1 MQRRLERHQALHRLR
16 RGADSRTSFSADT
29 LCTSVVT
36 GAGPPEPQGP
46 SGCFDHVPEAWHGVF
61 DRLTYAALGGLFGA
75 LLGLLGWFLYG
86 LSYSLRYDGPGM
98 DPVMRHWVAGLGTTF
113 AVLGFVFGARSA
125 DWLGDALSAV
135 FHFEM
140 DQHHKRPS
148 AVFTLVLLALLVAA
162 IWFSAPGR

>member
-1 MQRRLERHQALHRLR
+1 M
-16 RGADSRTSFSADT
+16 GF
-29 LCTSVVT
+29 
-36 GAGPPEPQGP
+36 
-46 SGCFDHVPEAWHGVF
+46 F

-86 LSYSLRYDGPGM
+86 LSYSLRYVGPGM
-98 DPVMRHWVAGLGTTF
+98 DPVLRHWVAGLGTTF